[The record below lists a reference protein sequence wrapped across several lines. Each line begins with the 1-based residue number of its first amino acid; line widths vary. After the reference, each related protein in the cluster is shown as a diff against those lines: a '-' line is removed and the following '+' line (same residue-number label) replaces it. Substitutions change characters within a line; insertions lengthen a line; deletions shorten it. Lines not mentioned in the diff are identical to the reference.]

1 MKDVHLCNNLASTV
15 NPMPTSSFAIYTFMM
30 VLLSIIN
37 GYLIARCIDA
47 LREEREDR
55 LSD

>member
-1 MKDVHLCNNLASTV
+1 MNT
-15 NPMPTSSFAIYTFMM
+15 MPTSSFAIYTFMM